1 MADNP
6 SRNVSR
12 DDRRA
17 PTRLRKGKTLVADVR
32 VAKHR

>member
-1 MADNP
+1 MADDP

-12 DDRRA
+12 DARRS
-17 PTRLRKGKTLVADVR
+17 PTRLGKGADLVVDVR